1 MKLTGWRVFRN
12 GELIFD
18 NVDIEIPDMP
28 GFHPVPEQAMME
40 WINESEIV
48 KFHTVDGG
56 DIRKGAIDV

>member
-18 NVDIEIPDMP
+18 NVDIEIPDIP
-28 GFHPVPEQAMME
+28 GFHPVADQQTK
-40 WINESEIV
+40 EISRELI
-48 KFHTVDGG
+48 VDGE